1 MFEISMIFCLKF
13 IDFPATRLNLS
24 LHQKLLNSAV
34 SLNFMIFSTRRI
46 SPIKSKNSKRPN
58 KFLQKVFILAFT
70 ASRGYQSRKTPVTVP
85 SSISSPCTLQSRD
98 AFTASWKK
106 FMTQSLTSS
115 KWKASRFH
123 FCSAVETFKVF
134 ETWLTYDAW
143 LSQTSTR
150 RWERSGNITLDR
162 KRRPS

>member
-1 MFEISMIFCLKF
+1 MVSADRRRRDDSKDTSLFSNIPAHLYFMFWK
-13 IDFPATRLNLS
+13 
-24 LHQKLLNSAV
+24 QKLSFFQSCWTSKLS
-34 SLNFMIFSTRRI
+34 SSQKDQ
-46 SPIKSKNSKRPN
+46 KS
-58 KFLQKVFILAFT
+58 FLKVYILAFT
-70 ASRGYQSRKTPVTVP
+70 ASRGYQSQKTPVAVP

-123 FCSAVETFKVF
+123 YCSAVETFKVF